1 MGKQSRALAFVA
13 ALSCTAAAAFAAGI
27 GRETLDEPAA
37 RSAFAIHSPIVAA
50 ARAGH
55 RLVVA
60 GERGHVLYSDDAG
73 RRWLQS
79 RVPVSVTLT
88 ALCFSDERTG
98 WAVGH
103 RGVVLKTAD
112 AGESWERVLDG
123 MRVNEL
129 LDEAARGDT
138 RLAVETRRFAQDGAD
153 KPFLDVICDSSHVAA
168 VGAFGIAIASDD
180 GGRSWR
186 GLSGL
191 LDRSGL
197 RHLNSV
203 VQVADGFVLA
213 GEQGGLYRA
222 SADWSRIDSLASPS
236 QASFFDIVVS
246 RTGTLIALGLRGNLF
261 RSEDGGVRWTKI
273 AVDSTLTF
281 TAGISLADGSLVL
294 VDEAGGVWRS
304 GDDGR
309 SFTRT
314 AVPGAFPFSG
324 MMQADD
330 GRVLAVGARGL
341 KWLEPVANA
350 RP

>member
-1 MGKQSRALAFVA
+1 MGKQSRVL
-13 ALSCTAAAAFAAGI
+13 AFAAVLSCATATFATDV
-27 GRETLDEPAA
+27 GRGTLDEPAVDSPFA
-37 RSAFAIHSPIVAA
+37 LRSLVVAA

-73 RRWLQS
+73 GRWTQS
-79 RVPVSVTLT
+79 KVPVGVTLT
-88 ALCFSDERTG
+88 ALCFADERSG

-103 RGVVLKTAD
+103 RGVVLKTVD
-112 AGESWERVLDG
+112 AGASWERVLDG
-123 MRVNEL
+123 LRVNEL
-129 LDEAARGDT
+129 LHDAARDDA
-138 RLAVETRRFAQDGAD
+138 RLAEEMRRFARDGAD
-153 KPFLDVICDSSHVAA
+153 KPFLDVVCDGSRVAA

-180 GGRSWR
+180 DGRSWR
-186 GLSGL
+186 GLSKL
-191 LDRSGL
+191 LERSGL
-197 RHLNSV
+197 RHLNSIV
-203 VQVADGFVLA
+203 RVADGFVLA

-222 SADWSRIDSLASPS
+222 SVDWSRIDPLESPS

-246 RTGTLIALGLRGNLF
+246 DKGTLVALGLRGNLF
-261 RSEDGGVRWTKI
+261 RSDDGGARWTRI

-281 TAGISLADGSLVL
+281 TAGIGLADGSLVL

-309 SFTRT
+309 GFTRT
-314 AVPGAFPFSG
+314 SVPGAFPFAG
-324 MMQADD
+324 MVQADD

-341 KWLEPVANA
+341 KWLESVAAA